1 MPSQISVRHLAKFY
15 EVPQKERGFLG
26 ALRAF
31 FGRRSQTVRAVD
43 DISFE
48 IGEGEVVGFLGPNG
62 AGKTTTLKVLSG
74 LLYPTSGDITV
85 CGFRSF
91 DRQNEFLRQITLVMG
106 QKNQLI
112 WDLPALESFEVNRV
126 IYEIPRA
133 DYQAVLKE
141 LTDLLDLEPVLG
153 KQVRKLSLG
162 ERIKCE
168 LAAALLHRPRVL
180 FLDEPT
186 IGLDVTMQARVR
198 EFLAEYNRRHGATIL
213 LTSHYMADVV
223 ALCKRIFVIDRGHL
237 VYDGELDALVER
249 VSPFKYV
256 RIVTQRPL
264 DAASLAR
271 FGQVRSVDSF
281 EATLIVPRDRTSAVA
296 AQLFQSFPI
305 EDVTLKTRMW
315 KKSSAAFLRKRFYRN
330 ELPKIPRRIPS
341 RLVPGYRVSCLRV
354 HLDHRHRLAANHA
367 GSMVIDC
374 AKRIGGQF
382 RSRSVHQLLPGR
394 RDRAEHDGRLVH
406 LGNGSRHQV
415 RRVIVQ
421 AAQADESD
429 HPLHGFEPVVQAAAG
444 CAACTRH
451 HHRSSVRARSPT
463 DGESGAL
470 DYLHA
475 FACRFM
481 GHTFSDAIHHRLVWF
496 LDHAILESAR
506 CLVRCVL
513 PPLRLPHT
521 SESVSPCSQASF
533 RGAAVPVHDVAPDKC
548 ADESTHVRSG
558 FRASF
563 DSVGL
568 GSCVLQRV
576 SF

>member
-1 MPSQISVRHLAKFY
+1 MPSQISVSHLSKFY
-15 EVPQKERGFLG
+15 EVHQKEPGFLG
-26 ALRAF
+26 SLRAF
-31 FGRRSQTVRAVD
+31 FRRRYQTVRAVD

-162 ERIKCE
+162 ERMKCE

-198 EFLAEYNRRHGATIL
+198 EFLTEYNRRHGATIL

-271 FGQVRSVDSF
+271 FGEVRSVDSF

-296 AQLFQSFPI
+296 AQLFQSLPI
-305 EDVTLKTRMW
+305 EDVTIEDPDVEEIIGRIFT
-315 KKSSAAFLRKRFYRN
+315 
-330 ELPKIPRRIPS
+330 EKI
-341 RLVPGYRVSCLRV
+341 L
-354 HLDHRHRLAANHA
+354 
-367 GSMVIDC
+367 
-374 AKRIGGQF
+374 
-382 RSRSVHQLLPGR
+382 
-394 RDRAEHDGRLVH
+394 
-406 LGNGSRHQV
+406 
-415 RRVIVQ
+415 
-421 AAQADESD
+421 
-429 HPLHGFEPVVQAAAG
+429 
-444 CAACTRH
+444 
-451 HHRSSVRARSPT
+451 SP
-463 DGESGAL
+463 
-470 DYLHA
+470 
-475 FACRFM
+475 
-481 GHTFSDAIHHRLVWF
+481 
-496 LDHAILESAR
+496 
-506 CLVRCVL
+506 
-513 PPLRLPHT
+513 
-521 SESVSPCSQASF
+521 
-533 RGAAVPVHDVAPDKC
+533 
-548 ADESTHVRSG
+548 
-558 FRASF
+558 
-563 DSVGL
+563 
-568 GSCVLQRV
+568 
-576 SF
+576 

>member
-1 MPSQISVRHLAKFY
+1 MSSQISVSHLSKFY
-15 EVPQKERGFLG
+15 EVHQKEPGFLG
-26 ALRAF
+26 SLRAF
-31 FGRRSQTVRAVD
+31 IRRRYQTVRAVD

-74 LLYPTSGDITV
+74 LLYPTAGDVTV

-141 LTDLLDLEPVLG
+141 MTDLLDLEPVLG

-162 ERIKCE
+162 ERMKCE

-198 EFLAEYNRRHGATIL
+198 EFLTEYNRRHGATIL

-271 FGQVRSVDSF
+271 FGEVRSVDSF

-296 AQLFQSFPI
+296 AQLFQSLPI
-305 EDVTLKTRMW
+305 EDVTIEDPDVEEIIGRIFT
-315 KKSSAAFLRKRFYRN
+315 
-330 ELPKIPRRIPS
+330 EKI
-341 RLVPGYRVSCLRV
+341 L
-354 HLDHRHRLAANHA
+354 
-367 GSMVIDC
+367 
-374 AKRIGGQF
+374 
-382 RSRSVHQLLPGR
+382 
-394 RDRAEHDGRLVH
+394 
-406 LGNGSRHQV
+406 
-415 RRVIVQ
+415 
-421 AAQADESD
+421 
-429 HPLHGFEPVVQAAAG
+429 
-444 CAACTRH
+444 
-451 HHRSSVRARSPT
+451 SP
-463 DGESGAL
+463 
-470 DYLHA
+470 
-475 FACRFM
+475 
-481 GHTFSDAIHHRLVWF
+481 
-496 LDHAILESAR
+496 
-506 CLVRCVL
+506 
-513 PPLRLPHT
+513 
-521 SESVSPCSQASF
+521 
-533 RGAAVPVHDVAPDKC
+533 
-548 ADESTHVRSG
+548 
-558 FRASF
+558 
-563 DSVGL
+563 
-568 GSCVLQRV
+568 
-576 SF
+576 

>member
-1 MPSQISVRHLAKFY
+1 MSSQISVSHLSKFY
-15 EVPQKERGFLG
+15 EVHQKEPGFLG
-26 ALRAF
+26 SLRAF
-31 FGRRSQTVRAVD
+31 IRRRYQTVRAVD

-74 LLYPTSGDITV
+74 LLYPTAGDVTV

-162 ERIKCE
+162 ERMKCE

-198 EFLAEYNRRHGATIL
+198 EFLTEYNRRHGATIL

-271 FGQVRSVDSF
+271 FGEVRSVDSF

-296 AQLFQSFPI
+296 AQLFQSLPI
-305 EDVTLKTRMW
+305 EDVTIEDPDVEEIIGRIFT
-315 KKSSAAFLRKRFYRN
+315 
-330 ELPKIPRRIPS
+330 EKI
-341 RLVPGYRVSCLRV
+341 L
-354 HLDHRHRLAANHA
+354 
-367 GSMVIDC
+367 
-374 AKRIGGQF
+374 
-382 RSRSVHQLLPGR
+382 
-394 RDRAEHDGRLVH
+394 
-406 LGNGSRHQV
+406 
-415 RRVIVQ
+415 
-421 AAQADESD
+421 
-429 HPLHGFEPVVQAAAG
+429 
-444 CAACTRH
+444 
-451 HHRSSVRARSPT
+451 SP
-463 DGESGAL
+463 
-470 DYLHA
+470 
-475 FACRFM
+475 
-481 GHTFSDAIHHRLVWF
+481 
-496 LDHAILESAR
+496 
-506 CLVRCVL
+506 
-513 PPLRLPHT
+513 
-521 SESVSPCSQASF
+521 
-533 RGAAVPVHDVAPDKC
+533 
-548 ADESTHVRSG
+548 
-558 FRASF
+558 
-563 DSVGL
+563 
-568 GSCVLQRV
+568 
-576 SF
+576 

>member
-1 MPSQISVRHLAKFY
+1 MPSQISVSHLSKFY
-15 EVPQKERGFLG
+15 EVHQKEPGFLG
-26 ALRAF
+26 SLRAF
-31 FGRRSQTVRAVD
+31 FRRRYQTVRAVD

-74 LLYPTSGDITV
+74 LLYPTSGDVTV

-112 WDLPALESFEVNRV
+112 WDLPALESFEVNRA

-141 LTDLLDLEPVLG
+141 LTDLLELEPVLG

-162 ERIKCE
+162 ERMKCE

-271 FGQVRSVDSF
+271 FGEVRSVDSF

-305 EDVTLKTRMW
+305 EDVTI
-315 KKSSAAFLRKRFYRN
+315 
-330 ELPKIPRRIPS
+330 EDPDVEEIIGRI
-341 RLVPGYRVSCLRV
+341 
-354 HLDHRHRLAANHA
+354 
-367 GSMVIDC
+367 
-374 AKRIGGQF
+374 F
-382 RSRSVHQLLPGR
+382 
-394 RDRAEHDGRLVH
+394 
-406 LGNGSRHQV
+406 
-415 RRVIVQ
+415 
-421 AAQADESD
+421 
-429 HPLHGFEPVVQAAAG
+429 
-444 CAACTRH
+444 T
-451 HHRSSVRARSPT
+451 
-463 DGESGAL
+463 
-470 DYLHA
+470 
-475 FACRFM
+475 
-481 GHTFSDAIHHRLVWF
+481 
-496 LDHAILESAR
+496 
-506 CLVRCVL
+506 
-513 PPLRLPHT
+513 
-521 SESVSPCSQASF
+521 
-533 RGAAVPVHDVAPDKC
+533 
-548 ADESTHVRSG
+548 
-558 FRASF
+558 
-563 DSVGL
+563 
-568 GSCVLQRV
+568 
-576 SF
+576 

>member
-1 MPSQISVRHLAKFY
+1 MSSQISVSHLSKFY
-15 EVPQKERGFLG
+15 EVHQKEPGFLG
-26 ALRAF
+26 SLRAF
-31 FGRRSQTVRAVD
+31 VRRRYQTVRAVD

-74 LLYPTSGDITV
+74 LLYPTAGDVTV

-162 ERIKCE
+162 ERMKCE

-198 EFLAEYNRRHGATIL
+198 EFLTEYNRRHGATIL

-223 ALCKRIFVIDRGHL
+223 ALCKRILVIDRGHL
-237 VYDGELDALVER
+237 VYDGALDALVER

-271 FGQVRSVDSF
+271 FGEVRSVDSF

-296 AQLFQSFPI
+296 AQLFQSLPI
-305 EDVTLKTRMW
+305 EDVTIEDPDVEEIIGRIFT
-315 KKSSAAFLRKRFYRN
+315 
-330 ELPKIPRRIPS
+330 EKI
-341 RLVPGYRVSCLRV
+341 L
-354 HLDHRHRLAANHA
+354 
-367 GSMVIDC
+367 
-374 AKRIGGQF
+374 
-382 RSRSVHQLLPGR
+382 
-394 RDRAEHDGRLVH
+394 
-406 LGNGSRHQV
+406 
-415 RRVIVQ
+415 
-421 AAQADESD
+421 
-429 HPLHGFEPVVQAAAG
+429 
-444 CAACTRH
+444 
-451 HHRSSVRARSPT
+451 SP
-463 DGESGAL
+463 
-470 DYLHA
+470 
-475 FACRFM
+475 
-481 GHTFSDAIHHRLVWF
+481 
-496 LDHAILESAR
+496 
-506 CLVRCVL
+506 
-513 PPLRLPHT
+513 
-521 SESVSPCSQASF
+521 
-533 RGAAVPVHDVAPDKC
+533 
-548 ADESTHVRSG
+548 
-558 FRASF
+558 
-563 DSVGL
+563 
-568 GSCVLQRV
+568 
-576 SF
+576 

>member
-1 MPSQISVRHLAKFY
+1 MSSQISVSHLSKFY
-15 EVPQKERGFLG
+15 EVHQKEPGFLG
-26 ALRAF
+26 SLRAF
-31 FGRRSQTVRAVD
+31 IRRRYQTVRAVD

-74 LLYPTSGDITV
+74 LLYPTAGDVTV

-162 ERIKCE
+162 ERMKCE

-198 EFLAEYNRRHGATIL
+198 EFLTEYNRRHGATIL

-237 VYDGELDALVER
+237 VYDGDLDALVER

-271 FGQVRSVDSF
+271 FGEVRSVDSF

-296 AQLFQSFPI
+296 AQLFQSLPI
-305 EDVTLKTRMW
+305 EDVTIEDPDVEEIIGRIFT
-315 KKSSAAFLRKRFYRN
+315 
-330 ELPKIPRRIPS
+330 EKI
-341 RLVPGYRVSCLRV
+341 L
-354 HLDHRHRLAANHA
+354 
-367 GSMVIDC
+367 
-374 AKRIGGQF
+374 
-382 RSRSVHQLLPGR
+382 
-394 RDRAEHDGRLVH
+394 
-406 LGNGSRHQV
+406 
-415 RRVIVQ
+415 
-421 AAQADESD
+421 
-429 HPLHGFEPVVQAAAG
+429 
-444 CAACTRH
+444 
-451 HHRSSVRARSPT
+451 SP
-463 DGESGAL
+463 
-470 DYLHA
+470 
-475 FACRFM
+475 
-481 GHTFSDAIHHRLVWF
+481 
-496 LDHAILESAR
+496 
-506 CLVRCVL
+506 
-513 PPLRLPHT
+513 
-521 SESVSPCSQASF
+521 
-533 RGAAVPVHDVAPDKC
+533 
-548 ADESTHVRSG
+548 
-558 FRASF
+558 
-563 DSVGL
+563 
-568 GSCVLQRV
+568 
-576 SF
+576 